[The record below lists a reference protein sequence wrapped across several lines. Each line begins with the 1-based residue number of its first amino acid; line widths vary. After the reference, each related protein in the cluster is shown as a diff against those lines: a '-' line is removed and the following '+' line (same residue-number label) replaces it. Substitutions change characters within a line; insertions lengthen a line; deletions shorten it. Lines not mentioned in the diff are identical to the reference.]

1 MKSKRVFKTKTFSRW
16 AKKLITDERLCNAA
30 KEIMKGQHEGDLGS
44 GLCKKR
50 IAVAG
55 QGKSGATRT
64 LVAKEST
71 NGIFFVAGRQKSD
84 PGTDFSDSQV
94 SAAKIIG
101 TSLQKANGREIE
113 ELISDGVLKEICHDE
128 C

>member
-1 MKSKRVFKTKTFSRW
+1 LSVD
-16 AKKLITDERLCNAA
+16 LIYTRLPIYVA
-30 KEIMKGQHEGDLGS
+30 
-44 GLCKKR
+44 KR

-64 LVAKEST
+64 LVAKESI

-101 TSLQKANGREIE
+101 SSLQKANGREIE